1 MATQTKTQASGL
13 SRYADPAVLMRIR
26 SLDLRVRS
34 VMDGFYNGL
43 HRSPLH
49 GFSVEFSEYRQYTE
63 GDDPRF
69 IDWKIAARSDRYFI
83 KLFEDETNL
92 RCHLVLD
99 NSKSMSFGTT
109 TKSELKKGSDPLE
122 GLNRQGETASPERVR
137 PLFQRSTVYTKA
149 DYAKTLCGCLAYAL
163 IEQRD
168 AAGLVVFDEEV
179 DEYIPA
185 RFRHGQL
192 RQIYMALEKAEG
204 GKSTDL
210 TKPLERVAGQMRKRG
225 MVIVISDFLA
235 PIDGLERN
243 LGYLASNGHD
253 LVVFQVLDPQELNFE
268 FEEPALFT
276 DLETGEQR
284 YIDPGHT
291 RDSYRTKLEEHLA
304 RVKKTCEKLGAVYEL
319 TPTDRPLELA
329 LTEFFVR
336 RQHQRARGG
345 RVSQKR
351 GPNPGRAG

>member
-1 MATQTKTQASGL
+1 MPTTKTQASGL

-109 TKSELKKGSDPLE
+109 PQEKG
-122 GLNRQGETASPERVR
+122 GT
-137 PLFQRSTVYTKA
+137 YTKA

-210 TKPLERVAGQMRKRG
+210 TKPLERVASQMRKRG

-235 PIDGLERN
+235 PIDGLERD

-268 FEEPALFT
+268 FDEPALFT

-329 LTEFFVR
+329 LTEFFIR
-336 RQHQRARGG
+336 RQHQRAGAGRVNPRRGRNPGRGG
-345 RVSQKR
+345 R
-351 GPNPGRAG
+351 

>member
-1 MATQTKTQASGL
+1 MATKTPSQSGL

-43 HRSPLH
+43 HKSPLH

-69 IDWKIAARSDRYFI
+69 IDWKIVARSDRYFI

-92 RCHLVLD
+92 RCHLVVD
-99 NSKSMSFGTT
+99 NSRSMSFGTT
-109 TKSELKKGSDPLE
+109 
-122 GLNRQGETASPERVR
+122 QTAAGK
-137 PLFQRSTVYTKA
+137 TYTKA
-149 DYAKTLCGCLAYAL
+149 DYAKTLAGCLAYAL

-192 RQIYMALEKAEG
+192 RQIYQALEKAEG

-235 PIDGLERN
+235 PIDGLERD
-243 LGYLASNGHD
+243 LGYLASSGHE
-253 LVVFQVLDPQELNFE
+253 LVVFQVLDPQEVNFE
-268 FEEPALFT
+268 FDEPALFT

-284 YIDPGHT
+284 YIDPDQS
-291 RDSYRTKLEEHLA
+291 RASYRTKLEEHLA

-319 TPTDRPLELA
+319 TTTDRPLELA

-336 RQHQRARGG
+336 RQHQRSSHG
-345 RVSQKR
+345 RVAARR
-351 GPNPGRAG
+351 GRNSGRAG

>member
-1 MATQTKTQASGL
+1 MATKTPSQSGL

-43 HRSPLH
+43 HKSPLH

-69 IDWKIAARSDRYFI
+69 IDWKIVARSDRYFI

-92 RCHLVLD
+92 RCHLVVD

-109 TKSELKKGSDPLE
+109 QTD
-122 GLNRQGETASPERVR
+122 QGKP
-137 PLFQRSTVYTKA
+137 YTKA
-149 DYAKTLCGCLAYAL
+149 DYAKTLAGCLAYAL

-192 RQIYMALEKAEG
+192 RQIYQALEKAEG

-210 TKPLERVAGQMRKRG
+210 TKPLERVASQMRKRG

-235 PIDGLERN
+235 PIDGLERD
-243 LGYLASNGHD
+243 LGYLASSGHE
-253 LVVFQVLDPQELNFE
+253 LVVFQVLDPQEVNFE
-268 FEEPALFT
+268 FDEPALFT

-284 YIDPGHT
+284 YIDPDQS
-291 RDSYRTKLEEHLA
+291 RASYRTKLEEHLA
-304 RVKKTCEKLGAVYEL
+304 RVKQSCEKLGAVYEL
-319 TPTDRPLELA
+319 TTTDRPLELA

-336 RQHQRARGG
+336 RQHQRSSHG
-345 RVSQKR
+345 RVAARR
-351 GPNPGRAG
+351 GRNPGRAS

>member
-1 MATQTKTQASGL
+1 MARTQSQSGL

-43 HRSPLH
+43 HKSPLH

-99 NSKSMSFGTT
+99 NSRSMSFGTT
-109 TKSELKKGSDPLE
+109 TTD
-122 GLNRQGETASPERVR
+122 QGES
-137 PLFQRSTVYTKA
+137 YTKS
-149 DYAKTLCGCLAYAL
+149 DYAKTLAGCLAYAL

-192 RQIYMALEKAEG
+192 RQIYQALEKAEG

-210 TKPLERVAGQMRKRG
+210 TKPLERVAGQMQKRG
-225 MVIVISDFLA
+225 MVILISDFLA
-235 PIDGLERN
+235 PIDGLERD
-243 LGYLASNGHD
+243 LGYLASSGNEV
-253 LVVFQVLDPQELNFE
+253 VVFQVLDPQELNFE
-268 FEEPALFT
+268 FDEPALFT
-276 DLETGEQR
+276 DLETGQQL
-284 YIDPGHT
+284 YIDPDQT
-291 RDSYRTKLEEHLA
+291 RGSYKTKLEEHLA
-304 RVKKTCEKLGAVYEL
+304 RVKQSCEKLGAIYEL
-319 TPTDRPLELA
+319 TTTDRPLELA

-336 RQHQRARGG
+336 QQHQRASGG
-345 RVSQKR
+345 RVSQR
-351 GPNPGRAG
+351 RNQNAGRAG

>member
-1 MATQTKTQASGL
+1 MPATKTQSSGL

-109 TKSELKKGSDPLE
+109 PREKG
-122 GLNRQGETASPERVR
+122 GT
-137 PLFQRSTVYTKA
+137 YTKA

-235 PIDGLERN
+235 PIDGLERD
-243 LGYLASNGHD
+243 LGYLASSGHE

-268 FEEPALFT
+268 FDEPALFT
-276 DLETGEQR
+276 DLETGEQL
-284 YIDPGHT
+284 YIDPDQT

-319 TPTDRPLELA
+319 TTTDRPLELA

-351 GPNPGRAG
+351 GRNPGRAG

>member
-1 MATQTKTQASGL
+1 
-13 SRYADPAVLMRIR
+13 MRIR

-43 HRSPLH
+43 HKSPLH

-99 NSKSMSFGTT
+99 NSRSMSFGTT
-109 TKSELKKGSDPLE
+109 TTD
-122 GLNRQGETASPERVR
+122 QGES
-137 PLFQRSTVYTKA
+137 YTKS
-149 DYAKTLCGCLAYAL
+149 DYAKTLAGCLAYAL

-192 RQIYMALEKAEG
+192 RQIYQALEKAEG

-235 PIDGLERN
+235 PIDGLERD
-243 LGYLASNGHD
+243 LGYLASSGNEV
-253 LVVFQVLDPQELNFE
+253 VVFQVLDPQELNFE
-268 FEEPALFT
+268 FDEPALFT
-276 DLETGEQR
+276 DLETGQQL
-284 YIDPGHT
+284 YIDPDQT
-291 RDSYRTKLEEHLA
+291 RGSYKTKLEEHLA
-304 RVKKTCEKLGAVYEL
+304 RVKQSCEKLGAVYEL
-319 TPTDRPLELA
+319 TTTDRPLELA

-336 RQHQRARGG
+336 QQHQRSSGG
-345 RVSQKR
+345 RVHQRHGS
-351 GPNPGRAG
+351 NPGRVG

>member
-1 MATQTKTQASGL
+1 
-13 SRYADPAVLMRIR
+13 MRVR

-43 HRSPLH
+43 HKSPLH

-92 RCHLVLD
+92 RCHLVVD
-99 NSKSMSFGTT
+99 NSRSMGFGTT
-109 TKSELKKGSDPLE
+109 TTD
-122 GLNRQGETASPERVR
+122 QGKT
-137 PLFQRSTVYTKA
+137 YTKA

-192 RQIYMALEKAEG
+192 RQIYQALEKAEG

-235 PIDGLERN
+235 PIDGLERD
-243 LGYLASNGHD
+243 LGYLASSGHE
-253 LVVFQVLDPQELNFE
+253 LVVFQVLDPQEVNFE
-268 FEEPALFT
+268 FDEPALFT
-276 DLETGEQR
+276 DLETGEQL
-284 YIDPGHT
+284 YIDPDQT
-291 RDSYRTKLEEHLA
+291 RTSYRKKLEEHLA
-304 RVKKTCEKLGAVYEL
+304 RVKQSCEKLGAVYEL
-319 TPTDRPLELA
+319 TTTDQPLELA

-336 RQHQRARGG
+336 RQHQRSSGG
-345 RVSQKR
+345 RVHQRR
-351 GPNPGRAG
+351 GSNPGRAS

>member
-1 MATQTKTQASGL
+1 MSTTRHKATGL

-69 IDWKIAARSDRYFI
+69 IDWKIAARTDRYYI

-109 TKSELKKGSDPLE
+109 PGYTKS
-122 GLNRQGETASPERVR
+122 
-137 PLFQRSTVYTKA
+137 
-149 DYAKTLCGCLAYAL
+149 DYARTLCGCLGYAL

-168 AAGLVVFDEEV
+168 AAGLVVFDEDV

-192 RQIYMALEKAEG
+192 RQIYMALDKAEG
-204 GKSTDL
+204 GRSTNL
-210 TKPLERVAGQMRKRG
+210 TKPLERVASQMRKRG

-235 PIDGLERN
+235 PVDGLERD
-243 LGYLASNGHD
+243 LGYLASNGHE

-268 FEEPALFT
+268 FQEPALFT
-276 DLETGEQR
+276 DLESGEQR
-284 YIDPGHT
+284 YIDPEQT
-291 RDSYRTKLEEHLA
+291 RVTYRTRLDEHLA
-304 RVKKTCEKLGAVYEL
+304 RVRQTCEKLGAVYEL
-319 TPTDRPLELA
+319 TTTDRPLELS
-329 LTEFFVR
+329 LTEFFAR
-336 RQHQRARGG
+336 RQHQRAGAG
-345 RVSQKR
+345 RVSSPGR
-351 GPNPGRAG
+351 RNPGRGGG

>member
-1 MATQTKTQASGL
+1 MATKTPSQSGL

-43 HRSPLH
+43 HKSPLH
-49 GFSVEFSEYRQYTE
+49 GFSVEFSEYRQYTD

-69 IDWKIAARSDRYFI
+69 IDWKIVARSDRYFI

-92 RCHLVLD
+92 RCHLVVD
-99 NSKSMSFGTT
+99 NSRSMSFGTT
-109 TKSELKKGSDPLE
+109 QTDAG
-122 GLNRQGETASPERVR
+122 NT
-137 PLFQRSTVYTKA
+137 YTKA
-149 DYAKTLCGCLAYAL
+149 DYAKTLAGCLAYAL

-192 RQIYMALEKAEG
+192 RQIYQALEKAEG

-235 PIDGLERN
+235 PIDGLERD
-243 LGYLASNGHD
+243 LGYLASSGHE
-253 LVVFQVLDPQELNFE
+253 LVVFQVLDPQEVNFE
-268 FEEPALFT
+268 FDEPALFT

-284 YIDPGHT
+284 YIDPDQS
-291 RDSYRTKLEEHLA
+291 RASYRMKLEEHLA

-319 TPTDRPLELA
+319 TTTDRPLELA

-336 RQHQRARGG
+336 RQHQRSSHG
-345 RVSQKR
+345 RVAARR
-351 GPNPGRAG
+351 GRNSGRAG

>member
-1 MATQTKTQASGL
+1 MTGTQSQSGL

-26 SLDLRVRS
+26 ALDLRVRS

-43 HRSPLH
+43 HKSPLH

-99 NSKSMSFGTT
+99 NSKSMGFGTT
-109 TKSELKKGSDPLE
+109 KTDQGESYTKS
-122 GLNRQGETASPERVR
+122 
-137 PLFQRSTVYTKA
+137 
-149 DYAKTLCGCLAYAL
+149 DYAKTLAGCLAYAL

-192 RQIYMALEKAEG
+192 RQIYQSLEKAEG

-225 MVIVISDFLA
+225 MVILISDFLA
-235 PIDGLERN
+235 PIDGLERD
-243 LGYLASNGHD
+243 LGYLASSGNEV
-253 LVVFQVLDPQELNFE
+253 VVFQVLDPQELNFK
-268 FEEPALFT
+268 FDEPALFT
-276 DLETGEQR
+276 DLETGQQI
-284 YIDPGHT
+284 YIDPDQT
-291 RDSYRTKLEEHLA
+291 RSSYKTKLEEHLA
-304 RVKKTCEKLGAVYEL
+304 RVKQSCEKLGAVYEL
-319 TPTDRPLELA
+319 TTTDRPLELA

-336 RQHQRARGG
+336 QQHQRASGG
-345 RVSQKR
+345 RVNQR
-351 GPNPGRAG
+351 RNQNTGRAG